1 MGCLAANASEQIH
14 GFRTARVFQM
24 VKAFPQKFVPILSF
38 GYMMNH
44 RPKNHVVVR
53 IPAVFE
59 EQNFSARL
67 QDSNGFIEQLLP
79 RTTRRQLMRA
89 KAEAPRRTRRQV
101 AERGN
106 ALPGRSEF

>member
-14 GFRTARVFQM
+14 GFRTARVSHM

-59 EQNFSARL
+59 EQTFSARL

-79 RTTRRQLMRA
+79 TPNEPALSR
-89 KAEAPRRTRRQV
+89 KIRTRST
-101 AERGN
+101 
-106 ALPGRSEF
+106 L